1 MAVITQKAGAKD
13 TVRQKREREQELLV
27 WPDLVFVE
35 FICAVLFTIAFVL
48 LSVMFNA
55 PLLNKA
61 NAGITPDPS
70 KAPWYFMNLQE
81 LLLHMDKGLA
91 GIIVPTVLL
100 IVLAAVPYIDRKNEG
115 QGGWFATANAVRIT
129 MFSFVYT
136 GFWLTWT
143 VLWDDGAHVRVYER
157 LPVLWGSDRRLEW
170 FGNKGKLFWE
180 DWPGGDFVRVIY
192 DFVFLNDRVAARDTW
207 HWSLPVPFQPG
218 SGTDGHLDWPAD
230 VREVPLPLNGTW
242 IWHWD
247 DPVNSW
253 MPGWLRRIA
262 YPYNGH
268 LDIPS
273 ILAEYILPIA
283 MLIGLPILL
292 VLILRKIGWG
302 TTTRDAMIAL
312 FTGFIVV
319 YVGLTAIGV
328 AFRGRSQQLAPPWD
342 VPNLEGDPHIQ
353 RYEAAPSSP
362 LALIDSRTG
371 VSIYG

>member
-1 MAVITQKAGAKD
+1 MAVITQRAGAKE

-35 FICAVLFTIAFVL
+35 FICAVLFTVSFVM

-61 NAGITPDPS
+61 NPAITPDPS

-91 GIIVPTVLL
+91 GVIVPTVLL
-100 IVLAAVPYIDRKNEG
+100 LALATVPYVDRSNEG
-115 QGGWFATANAVRIT
+115 QGGWFATPNAVRIA
-129 MFSFVYT
+129 MFSFIYT

-143 VLWDDGAHVRVYER
+143 ILWDDGAHVRVYER
-157 LPVLWGSDRRLEW
+157 LPKLWGSDNHLEW
-170 FGNKGKLFWE
+170 PGNKGKLFWE

-192 DFVFLNDRVAARDTW
+192 DFIFLNDRVSVRDTW
-207 HWSLPVPFQPG
+207 QWSLPVPFQPG
-218 SGTDGHLDWPAD
+218 NGTDGHLDWPQD
-230 VREVPLPLNGTW
+230 FKEVPLPLNGTW
-242 IWHWD
+242 IWNWN
-247 DPVNSW
+247 DPQDSW
-253 MPGWLRRIA
+253 MPSWVRRLT
-262 YPYNGH
+262 YPYDGH
-268 LDIPS
+268 LDIPA
-273 ILAEYILPIA
+273 ITAEYVLPII

-292 VLILRKIGWG
+292 VVLLRKIGWG

-328 AFRGRSQQLAPPWD
+328 AFRGESQQLVPPTR
-342 VPNLEGDPHIQ
+342 VPNLEEYPQ
-353 RYEAAPSSP
+353 YRRYVPAPETP
-362 LALIDSRTG
+362 LVLIDTRTG
-371 VSIYG
+371 MPLHG

>member
-1 MAVITQKAGAKD
+1 MAVITQKAGAKE

-91 GIIVPTVLL
+91 GVIVPTVLL
-100 IVLAAVPYIDRKNEG
+100 VVLAAVPYIDRKNEG

-157 LPVLWGSDRRLEW
+157 LPVLWGSDNRLEW

-180 DWPGGDFVRVIY
+180 DWLGGDFVRVIY
-192 DFVFLNDRVAARDTW
+192 DFIFLNDRVAARDRW

-230 VREVPLPLNGTW
+230 FKEVPLPLNGTW

-253 MPGWLRRIA
+253 MPGWLRRIS

-283 MLIGLPILL
+283 MLVGLPILL

-302 TTTRDAMIAL
+302 TTVRDAMIAL

-328 AFRGRSQQLAPPWD
+328 AFRGRAQQLVPPTH
-342 VPNLEGDPHIQ
+342 VPNLESDPHIQ
-353 RYEAAPSSP
+353 RYEEAPSSP